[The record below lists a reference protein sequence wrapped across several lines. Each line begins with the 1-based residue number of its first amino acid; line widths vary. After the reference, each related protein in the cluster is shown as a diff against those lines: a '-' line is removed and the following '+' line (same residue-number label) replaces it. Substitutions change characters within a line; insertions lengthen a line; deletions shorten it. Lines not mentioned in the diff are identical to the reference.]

1 MSARSKT
8 QERRVARFF
17 GTERTPLSG
26 GASRH
31 TRSDTLHP
39 KLYIEV
45 KSAIGPGGTNGW
57 LWREIRDMEP
67 HQHSMTYYCC
77 DHIYIA
83 HTDTVEVN
91 RHYVTAVRGSVKAAC
106 LRLWKQTVELAA
118 QEKKTPL
125 LALLVKG
132 KRGFW
137 LVSDAEGILA
147 AQKARKEV
155 VDGEATEQHG
165 GDL

>member
-8 QERRVARFF
+8 QERRVARYF
-17 GTERTPLSG
+17 GVERTPLSG

-39 KLYIEV
+39 DLFIEV

-57 LWREIRDMEP
+57 LFRWLRRLDWRDGCWRLERTRP
-67 HQHSMTYYCC
+67 LSYLVHS
-77 DHIYIA
+77 
-83 HTDTVEVN
+83 
-91 RHYVTAVRGSVKAAC
+91 AC
-106 LRLWKQTVELAA
+106 LGSGVDGAVDDIPSGLISLSCSVHRLAREEHKMA
-118 QEKKTPL
+118 L

-137 LVSDAEGILA
+137 LVGDGESILE
-147 AQKARKEV
+147 AQKARKAV
-155 VDGEATEQHG
+155 VEHEQTEAT
-165 GDL
+165 

>member
-17 GTERTPLSG
+17 GVERTPLSG

-39 KLYIEV
+39 TLYVEV

-57 LWREIRDMEP
+57 LWRMVREVEP
-67 HQHSMTYYCC
+67 YPGENLYFAVDSVYIVHSS
-77 DHIYIA
+77 
-83 HTDTVEVN
+83 TVEPGA
-91 RHYVTAVRGSVKAAC
+91 RYYTTIALSIKAAC
-106 LRLWKQTVELAA
+106 LRLWKQTQELAA
-118 QEKKTPL
+118 QEQKVPL
-125 LALLVKG
+125 IALLCKG

-137 LVSDAEGILA
+137 LVGDAESILA

-155 VDGEATEQHG
+155 VENEQ
-165 GDL
+165 

>member
-8 QERRVARFF
+8 QERRVARYF
-17 GTERTPLSG
+17 GVERTPLSG

-57 LWREIRDMEP
+57 LFRWLRRLDWP
-67 HQHSMTYYCC
+67 NGLLRHGGGWSVPVRYF
-77 DHIYIA
+77 A
-83 HTDTVEVN
+83 HTDWLDSPI
-91 RHYVTAVRGSVKAAC
+91 GAC
-106 LRLWKQTVELAA
+106 AYTGDMPTGADRLWKITQGLAA
-118 QEKKTPL
+118 QEKKLPL

-137 LVSDAEGILA
+137 LVGDAESILA

-155 VDGEATEQHG
+155 VERECNE
-165 GDL
+165 